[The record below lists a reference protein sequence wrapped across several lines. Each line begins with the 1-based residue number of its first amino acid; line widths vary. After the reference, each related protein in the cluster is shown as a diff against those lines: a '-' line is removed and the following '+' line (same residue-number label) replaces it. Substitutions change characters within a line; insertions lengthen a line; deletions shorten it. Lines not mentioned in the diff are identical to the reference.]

1 MRLLGGCMHGNP
13 AVPLYRRFQMTKQ
26 TTYMNAAGI
35 EKAIKSIQGR
45 GAKLD
50 SDIQTAGLS
59 IINHVAEHG
68 DTTLADRLFDAMPKG
83 GRRVMLAEWFVA
95 FGMIR
100 TLDKKVAEDKAALDA
115 GRHFKIDRTR
125 STNLDGA
132 VAKPWFEMKP
142 EQAAAEAFDVQK
154 AVKAILAKLGK
165 DGLTIVHKAEALA
178 EAKALLAALTPE
190 EQTEGDA
197 E

>member
-1 MRLLGGCMHGNP
+1 
-13 AVPLYRRFQMTKQ
+13 MTKKQ
-26 TTYMNAAGI
+26 STYMNAAGI
-35 EKAIKSIQGR
+35 EKAIKGR

-50 SDIQTAGLS
+50 ADIQTAGLS

-83 GRRVMLAEWFVA
+83 SRRVMLAEWFMA

-100 TLDKKVAEDKAALDA
+100 TLDKKASEDKAALAA

-132 VAKPWFEMKP
+132 EAKPWFEMKP
-142 EQAAAEAFDVQK
+142 EQSAAEAFDVQK

-165 DGLTIVHKAEALA
+165 DGLTVVHKAEAIA
-178 EAKALLAALTPE
+178 EAKALLTALTTE
-190 EQTEGDA
+190 EQTEGGA